1 MNRMQNS
8 EEREAQLNKLFA
20 AYRAAVPD
28 PDASA
33 AFMPGLWQKIE
44 ARRTS
49 NVVVFRRLAQI
60 CVGATLA
67 LTVVM
72 GAFVIPHLEKLPVYS
87 ASYVDALEADHPN
100 TYVDIFSGDI
110 K

>member
-1 MNRMQNS
+1 MQNS
-8 EEREAQLNKLFA
+8 ETKLDAMFA
-20 AYRAAVPD
+20 AYRGAVPD
-28 PDASA
+28 PDGSP

-44 ARRTS
+44 SRRSS
-49 NVVVFRRLAQI
+49 NIIVFRRLAQI